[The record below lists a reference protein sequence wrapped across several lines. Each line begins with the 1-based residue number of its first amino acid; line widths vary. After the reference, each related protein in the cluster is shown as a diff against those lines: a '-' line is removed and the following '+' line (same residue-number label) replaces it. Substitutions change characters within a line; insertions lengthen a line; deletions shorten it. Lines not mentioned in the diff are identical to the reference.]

1 MTLRWRLTLLY
12 TALLAFLLGLVA
24 VAALVLMNRNLIG
37 TLDATLGDEY
47 RAVEKLIGQLALTS
61 MKTGAER
68 DAEGV
73 IPRAR
78 YLFPNDAI
86 QIENLGVY
94 DRQTLIDGLAANQPG
109 ARRAALIQGVRTIQ
123 KYSRTTVTG
132 ISDQHPFILTDDEL
146 VNLVQSPG
154 GRIIV
159 NRTVKPPYSKAG
171 TLVPYRVLVTIGEM
185 QLEPVSAAPIDLN
198 PPSSYVISYVGR
210 SLQPIQ
216 QTMTSLQRVFLL
228 LFLSGLL
235 LSGVGAYFLAG
246 QALRPLRQVRQ
257 AAEGIS
263 GQNLGERVPEP
274 QTGDEV
280 QALAASLNAMLGR
293 LEASFEAQ
301 RRFTSD
307 ASHELRTPVTAI
319 QGHASY
325 LLRRTNPSGQQAES
339 LRIIQSESERLT
351 NLIASLLQL
360 ARSDSGALQMTLQP
374 IFSLMFLTDVARELE
389 PLATAQDSTL
399 TTSGQDVPFEGDPD
413 RLRQVI
419 INLVG
424 NALKAGAKTVTL
436 ASTPQE
442 GGQEVRLSV
451 CDDGPGIPPEH
462 LERLFDRFYRVE
474 DSRSRDQ
481 GGAGL
486 GLSIAKGIV
495 DAHHGRI
502 WLESEP
508 GTGTTVH
515 VQLPIG
521 NIPEFDDEDV
531 P

>member
-12 TALLAFLLGLVA
+12 TGLLAFLLGLVA

-37 TLDATLGDEY
+37 TLDATLGDQY
-47 RAVEKLIGQLALTS
+47 RTLEKLIGQLALTS
-61 MKTGAER
+61 SETDAER

-86 QIENLGVY
+86 QIENLLVY
-94 DRQTLIDGLAANQPG
+94 DRQTLIDGLAPDQPN
-109 ARRAALIQGVRTIQ
+109 ARRAALIESVRGLQ
-123 KYSRTTVTG
+123 KITRTPVTG
-132 ISDQHPFILTDDEL
+132 ISGQHPFTLTNDEL
-146 VNLVQSPG
+146 VALVQSPA
-154 GRIIV
+154 GRVIL
-159 NRTVKPPYSKAG
+159 NRQVKPPYAPDG
-171 TLVPYRVLVTIGEM
+171 TVVPYRVLVTIGEM
-185 QLEPVSAAPIDLN
+185 QLEPLGASPLVVQPQ
-198 PPSSYVISYVGR
+198 PSYVISYVGR
-210 SLQPIQ
+210 SLLPLQ
-216 QTMTSLQRVFLL
+216 QTLSSLQRVFIL
-228 LFLSGLL
+228 LFLTGLL

-274 QTGDEV
+274 RTRDEV

-325 LLRRTNPSGQQAES
+325 LLRRTSPTGQQAES

-360 ARSDSGALQMTLQP
+360 ARSDSGALQMTRQP
-374 IFSLMFLTDVARELE
+374 IFSRMFLTDVSRELE
-389 PLATAQDSTL
+389 PLATAQDSAL

-436 ASTPQE
+436 ESTPQDN
-442 GGQEVRLSV
+442 GQEVRLSIH
-451 CDDGPGIPPEH
+451 DDGPGIPEEH

-495 DAHHGRI
+495 DAHQGRI
-502 WLESEP
+502 WLESEL
-508 GTGTTVH
+508 GKGTTVH

-521 NIPEFDDEDV
+521 DIPEFDDEDV

>member
-24 VAALVLMNRNLIG
+24 VAALVLMNRNLLG
-37 TLDATLGDEY
+37 TLDATLGDDY
-47 RAVEKLIGQLALTS
+47 RAISKLISQLAVISSETD
-61 MKTGAER
+61 GER

-78 YLFPNDAI
+78 YLFPNNAI
-86 QIENLGVY
+86 QIENLLVY
-94 DRQTLIDGLAANQPG
+94 DRQTLIDGLAPDQPSQS
-109 ARRAALIQGVRTIQ
+109 RAALIQSVRNLQ
-123 KYSRTTVTG
+123 KYSRTIVTG
-132 ISDQHPFILTDDEL
+132 ISEQHPFELTDQEL
-146 VNLVQSPG
+146 IDLVQSPA
-154 GRIIV
+154 GRIML
-159 NRTVKPPYSKAG
+159 NRQVKPPYSPEG
-171 TLVPYRVLVTIGEM
+171 TRVAYRVLVTIGEM
-185 QLEPVSAAPIDLN
+185 QLEPVSASPFAVD
-198 PPSSYVISYVGR
+198 PPPSYVISYVGR

-216 QTMTSLQRVFLL
+216 QTMNSLQRVFLL
-228 LFLSGLL
+228 LFLTGLL

-246 QALRPLRQVRQ
+246 QALRPLQQVRE

-263 GQNLGERVPEP
+263 GQTLGERVPEP

-280 QALAASLNAMLGR
+280 QALAASLNAMLDR

-325 LLRRTNPSGQQAES
+325 LLRRTNPTGQQAES
-339 LRIIQSESERLT
+339 LKIIQSESERLT

-399 TTSGQDVPFEGDPD
+399 KATGQDIPFEGDPD

-424 NALKAGAKTVTL
+424 NALKAGARTITL
-436 ASTPQE
+436 ESTPQE
-442 GGQEVRLSV
+442 NGREVRLSIH
-451 CDDGPGIPPEH
+451 DDGPGIPPEH

-502 WLESEP
+502 WLKSEV
-508 GTGTTVH
+508 GHGTTVH
-515 VQLPIG
+515 VQLPVG
-521 NIPEFDDEDV
+521 DIPEFDDEDV